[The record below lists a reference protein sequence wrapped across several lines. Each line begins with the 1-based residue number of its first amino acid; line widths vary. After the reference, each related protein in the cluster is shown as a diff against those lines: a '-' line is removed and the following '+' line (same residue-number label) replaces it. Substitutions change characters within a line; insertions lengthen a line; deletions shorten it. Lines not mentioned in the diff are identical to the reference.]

1 MQVTKS
7 PIYQSAW
14 CMQVDMRAIE
24 MTDCA
29 DIRALASTYGATAVS
44 LDTAPYFLDGGGTEL
59 ELINPS
65 PVLRELQQYGPPGVR
80 SIIGYTI
87 DRSSLKPGEEAF
99 WAFYLRKIV
108 PACIGSNEKGE
119 QKRLRQACLKALYAN
134 EPLLEFITHVVLPG
148 EDMTKPSA
156 IVKLFNDTFSSRT
169 IERELTDFRKEGR
182 LPITS
187 EMSDKKPPVMSKHNP
202 EDKAHSLREKSG
214 TTHQAVNEAAND
226 SHPVMHPHV
235 SSDVAFNEPDDDD
248 DIATPRHQHHI
259 AALMH
264 KNLGIRMKP

>member
-1 MQVTKS
+1 MQVIKS

-14 CMQVDMRAIE
+14 CMPVEMRVIE
-24 MTDCA
+24 LTDCA
-29 DIRALASTYGATAVS
+29 DIRALASTYGVTAIS
-44 LDTAPYFLDGGGTEL
+44 LDTAPYFLDGGGKEL

-80 SIIGYTI
+80 SIVGFTI
-87 DRSSLKPGEEAF
+87 DRSALKPGEEIF
-99 WAFYLRKIV
+99 WSFYLRKIV

-134 EPLLEFITHVVLPG
+134 EPLLKFITHVVLPG

-156 IVKLFNDTFSSRT
+156 IIKLFNDTFSSRT
-169 IERELTDFRKEGR
+169 IERELTDLRKEGR

-202 EDKAHSLREKSG
+202 EDKAHILKEKSG

-226 SHPVMHPHV
+226 SHPVMRPHV
-235 SSDVAFNEPDDDD
+235 SSDVACNEPDNDD

-264 KNLGIRMKP
+264 KSLGIRMKP